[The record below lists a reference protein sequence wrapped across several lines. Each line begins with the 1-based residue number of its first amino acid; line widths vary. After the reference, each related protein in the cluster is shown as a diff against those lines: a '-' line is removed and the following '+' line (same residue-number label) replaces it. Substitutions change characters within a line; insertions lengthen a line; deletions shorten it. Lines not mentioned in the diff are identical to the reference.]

1 MNAQKKTAAAM
12 QRRGACVAS
21 WFACAVLASHATSAS
36 AQSIQP
42 GPLPGNFNELQRPVA
57 DGVYKVCANL
67 IRGLGVKPD
76 KNGAPVARLAN
87 SCTTMV
93 NTATGANP
101 AFNLKLSP
109 DQLATAIQALAPV
122 QANSQKQVG
131 NESMKMNAIGA
142 RLLNLRAGARGLL
155 IGMNGQDIQAA
166 GTVAGTN
173 LSGATGGGASAD
185 DVMGG
190 KLGGFVNLSYNW
202 GSIDKTTLQDA
213 YEHDSYNV
221 LAGADYRVSDSFVFG
236 GAIAYSDTSAKY
248 EQELGKVKAKTTGAI
263 IYGTYYRDAWY
274 IDGLLSY
281 GSADYDSRRNIN
293 IPSNNPT
300 VLSGIFTSAIS
311 SPDGDQWSASI
322 GGGMDIRSASFTITP
337 SARLNYMRVRNKAFT
352 ETDPVA
358 ALGLAVDARTIK
370 SLQSALGAKIGTTVN
385 TATAVLVPY
394 FSAQWMHEFEDE
406 SPVLTSRYVNDPN
419 GISFT
424 IPTAKPTRN
433 YGVLSVGTSMT
444 FPNNLSAFAQ
454 YSAAVGLN
462 DERGY
467 AIAAGLRLQF

>member
-1 MNAQKKTAAAM
+1 MNAHGQTAAHWC
-12 QRRGACVAS
+12 RRGTRFAS
-21 WFACAVLASHATSAS
+21 WAACAVMASHATTAA

-76 KNGAPVARLAN
+76 RNGTPVARLAN

-131 NESMKMNAIGA
+131 TESMKMNVIGT

-155 IGMNGQDIQAA
+155 IGMNGEDIQPA
-166 GTVAGTN
+166 VAPSWPN

-185 DVMGG
+185 DVLGG
-190 KLGGFVNLSYNW
+190 KLGGFVNVAYNW

-213 YEHDSYNV
+213 YEHDSYNI
-221 LAGADYRVSDSFVFG
+221 LAGADYRASDAFVFG
-236 GAIAYSDTSAKY
+236 GAVSYSDTSAKY
-248 EQELGKVKAKTTGAI
+248 DQDLGKIKARTRGAI
-263 IYGTYYRDAWY
+263 AYGTYYRETWY
-274 IDGLLSY
+274 VDGLVSY

-293 IPSNNPT
+293 IPSNNLT
-300 VLSGIFTSAIS
+300 VLQGIFTSATA
-311 SPDGDQWSASI
+311 SPEGKQWSASI
-322 GGGMDIRSASFTITP
+322 GAGMDWRSASCTITP
-337 SARLNYMRVRNKAFT
+337 SARLNYMHVRNKGFS
-352 ETDPVA
+352 EDDPVA
-358 ALGLAVDARTIK
+358 ALALSVDARTVV
-370 SLQSALGAKIGTTVN
+370 SLQSALGAKVGTTVN
-385 TATAVLVPY
+385 TSTAVLAPY
-394 FSAQWMHEFEDE
+394 FSAQWMHEFKD
-406 SPVLTSRYVNDPN
+406 SAPVLTARYVNDPN
-419 GISFT
+419 GIAFT
-424 IPTAKPTRN
+424 IPTPKPTRN
-433 YGVLSVGTSMT
+433 YGVLAIGTSLT

-454 YSAAVGLN
+454 YSAAVGLK

-467 AIAAGLRLQF
+467 AISAGLRLQF